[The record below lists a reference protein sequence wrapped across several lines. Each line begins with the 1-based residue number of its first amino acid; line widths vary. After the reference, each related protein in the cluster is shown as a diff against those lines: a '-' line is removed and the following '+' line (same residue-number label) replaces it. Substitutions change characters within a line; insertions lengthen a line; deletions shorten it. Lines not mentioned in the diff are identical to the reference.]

1 MFLKKIA
8 VILVSFVFVSSSAI
22 AQTTTSTSGK
32 FTFLNKGDSAPFEG
46 TLFDPEALAKIM
58 TDKKISQKE
67 CELKS
72 GYEKEL
78 IKVSCKKDTD
88 LLNTELEIETKKY
101 NLIVEAQQEE
111 IKTLR
116 NLAKG
121 TDNTF
126 WTVIGFSV
134 GAAMSIAIFF
144 AATEIAR

>member
-8 VILVSFVFVSSSAI
+8 VILVSFVFASSSAL

-32 FTFLNKGDSAPFEG
+32 FTFLNKGDAAPFEG
-46 TLFDPEALAKIM
+46 TLFDPEALAKIVI
-58 TDKKISQKE
+58 DKKISQKE
-67 CELKS
+67 CELRT

-78 IKVSCKKDTD
+78 IKVTCKKDID
-88 LLNTELEIETKKY
+88 LLNTELKIETKKY
-101 NLIVEAQQEE
+101 NLIVKAQQEE

-126 WTVIGFSV
+126 WTVIGFGM
-134 GAAMSIAIFF
+134 GATMSIAIFF
-144 AATEIAR
+144 AATEITR

>member
-1 MFLKKIA
+1 MI
-8 VILVSFVFVSSSAI
+8 
-22 AQTTTSTSGK
+22 
-32 FTFLNKGDSAPFEG
+32 
-46 TLFDPEALAKIM
+46 
-58 TDKKISQKE
+58 DKKISQKE